1 MSCDFKTGLHP
12 KFKTRCVLL
21 KHVWYNVYD
30 VAGRKSYLYPVL
42 SLYISENRAKINC
55 ENEKKISG
63 NINKINLN
71 YDGFKKNNKY
81 VCFVLLCYC
90 VVLCSEEYDKYNMLK
105 YECCLPVFALFSFVL
120 TLLKH

>member
-1 MSCDFKTGLHP
+1 MSWDLKTGLHP

-42 SLYISENRAKINC
+42 SLFISENRAKINC

-63 NINKINLN
+63 NINKIKSKLWWI
-71 YDGFKKNNKY
+71 KKKTNM
-81 VCFVLLCYC
+81 FVLCYC
-90 VVLCSEEYDKYNMLK
+90 VVLCSKEYDKYNMLK
-105 YECCLPVFALFSFVL
+105 YECCLPVFALISFLL